1 MSAEIATFVRKY
13 IWIIWKRLQVS
24 VKVLS
29 YLVSS
34 DVSEAERSW
43 AMVRPMYEGESNQRR
58 QSQNKLHS
66 KCEEVSNRFG
76 AVI

>member
-1 MSAEIATFVRKY
+1 MSV
-13 IWIIWKRLQVS
+13 Q
-24 VKVLS
+24 VLS

-34 DVSEAERSW
+34 DVSEADRSW
-43 AMVRPMYEGESNQRR
+43 AMVRPMYVGESNQRR
-58 QSQNKLHS
+58 QSQNKLYE